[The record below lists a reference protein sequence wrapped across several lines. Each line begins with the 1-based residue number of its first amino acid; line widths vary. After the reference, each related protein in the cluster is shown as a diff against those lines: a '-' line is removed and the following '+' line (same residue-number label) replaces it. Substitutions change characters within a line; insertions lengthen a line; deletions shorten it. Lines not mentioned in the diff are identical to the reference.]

1 MTCPRCQQ
9 DNPSRAKFCLECG
22 TPVDVRLSIQEPN
35 ADLKSEMDDLHR
47 SLREAIDQQTAT
59 SEILQVMS
67 SSPTDVQPVFDTI
80 VRSATQ
86 LCRAAMASVSLSDG
100 RMLYLPANYG
110 SLPDAM
116 AEVRARFPRPLDR
129 ETVTGRAIL
138 TRSVVHVPD
147 VQDASVPEFTREAG
161 RVLGYRSVLAVPM
174 LRDGEA
180 VGAINVTR
188 REPGSF
194 GDTEVALLK
203 TFADQAVIAIE
214 NVRLFTELGARN
226 RDLTETLERQTA
238 TAEILSVISSSPTGV
253 QPTFDAI
260 ARSAALLCRADLS
273 GVHRFDGE
281 LIHFAAQYGRTA
293 GEIEAV
299 RLAFPQRPGRASA
312 TARCIL
318 SASVVQIADHHDDPD
333 IVDSLRMFRT
343 VLAVPMLR
351 EGRPIGSISVA
362 RRVVEP
368 FTEDQVELL
377 KTFADQAVIAIEN
390 VRLFTELQ
398 DKNRALTAAHAQVT
412 ESLEQQTATSEILR
426 VISAVHTDAQ
436 PVFDTI
442 VRSAVRLCKAATAA
456 VFLTDGRMLYEPANY
471 GDSPERLAAARA
483 RYPRPLDMDTAGGIA
498 ILTRSVVHVP
508 DTEDPSAIEWIRQ
521 SGRLVG

>member
-22 TPVDVRLSIQEPN
+22 TPVDGRLSIQEPN
-35 ADLKSEMDDLHR
+35 ADLKSEIDNLHR
-47 SLREAIDQQTAT
+47 LLREAIDQQTAT

-67 SSPTDVQPVFDTI
+67 STPTDVQPVFDTI

-100 RMLYLPANYG
+100 RLVYLPANYG

-116 AEVRARFPRPLDR
+116 AEIRARFPRSLDR
-129 ETVTGRAIL
+129 EPVTGRAIL

-194 GDTEVALLK
+194 ADTEVA
-203 TFADQAVIAIE
+203 
-214 NVRLFTELGARN
+214 
-226 RDLTETLERQTA
+226 
-238 TAEILSVISSSPTGV
+238 
-253 QPTFDAI
+253 
-260 ARSAALLCRADLS
+260 
-273 GVHRFDGE
+273 
-281 LIHFAAQYGRTA
+281 
-293 GEIEAV
+293 
-299 RLAFPQRPGRASA
+299 
-312 TARCIL
+312 
-318 SASVVQIADHHDDPD
+318 
-333 IVDSLRMFRT
+333 
-343 VLAVPMLR
+343 
-351 EGRPIGSISVA
+351 
-362 RRVVEP
+362 
-368 FTEDQVELL
+368 LL

-498 ILTRSVVHVP
+498 VLRRSVVQVP
-508 DTEDPSAIEWIRQ
+508 DTENPSAIEWIRQ
-521 SGRLVG
+521 SGRLVGFRSVVTVPMLREGEAIGAILVTRRQPGPFSDTEVELLKTFTDQAVIAIENVRLFKELEARNRDLTAT

>member
-22 TPVDVRLSIQEPN
+22 TPVDGRLSIQEPN

-194 GDTEVALLK
+194 ADTEVA
-203 TFADQAVIAIE
+203 
-214 NVRLFTELGARN
+214 
-226 RDLTETLERQTA
+226 
-238 TAEILSVISSSPTGV
+238 
-253 QPTFDAI
+253 
-260 ARSAALLCRADLS
+260 
-273 GVHRFDGE
+273 
-281 LIHFAAQYGRTA
+281 
-293 GEIEAV
+293 
-299 RLAFPQRPGRASA
+299 
-312 TARCIL
+312 
-318 SASVVQIADHHDDPD
+318 
-333 IVDSLRMFRT
+333 
-343 VLAVPMLR
+343 
-351 EGRPIGSISVA
+351 
-362 RRVVEP
+362 
-368 FTEDQVELL
+368 LL

-426 VISAVHTDAQ
+426 VISSSPTDIQ
-436 PVFDTI
+436 PVLDAVAESAARLCEAFDAAIFRRDADALVLVTHHGAI
-442 VRSAVRLCKAATAA
+442 PVGPIGEFTLPVTRGSATGRAVLEGRTLHLADMQDEASEFPEGAENARRLGYHTLLSVPLMREGVAIGAIGIRRTETRLFTERQVALLETFADQAVIAIENVRLFK
-456 VFLTDGRMLYEPANY
+456 
-471 GDSPERLAAARA
+471 
-483 RYPRPLDMDTAGGIA
+483 
-498 ILTRSVVHVP
+498 
-508 DTEDPSAIEWIRQ
+508 
-521 SGRLVG
+521 